1 MTTVCLVLLMGLEL
15 RLHRKNNY
23 YQNNTHCKKIHTV
36 TIMSILRSNILFLL
50 VAVFLGA
57 VSGFQPSARSPA
69 VVTTTTSKLFLNTPP
84 PQQPYDE
91 DDFEVEG
98 GIPKLK
104 IPKPSL
110 SVPEFDFKEVL
121 KRIAALAA
129 TVAAFVAI
137 QKLGLA
143 ASEVFTPELT
153 AEQVRDFKL

>member
-1 MTTVCLVLLMGLEL
+1 
-15 RLHRKNNY
+15 
-23 YQNNTHCKKIHTV
+23 
-36 TIMSILRSNILFLL
+36 MSILRNNIFFLL

-57 VSGFQPSARSPA
+57 ASGFQPSARSPA
-69 VVTTTTSKLFLNTPP
+69 ALTTSSRQQSVKVFLNTPP
-84 PQQPYDE
+84 PQQQYDE

-110 SVPEFDFKEVL
+110 QVPELDVKEVL
-121 KRIAALAA
+121 KRVAALALTA
-129 TVAAFVAI
+129 AAFVAI

-143 ASEVFTPELT
+143 ASEVLTPELT

>member
-1 MTTVCLVLLMGLEL
+1 
-15 RLHRKNNY
+15 
-23 YQNNTHCKKIHTV
+23 
-36 TIMSILRSNILFLL
+36 MSILRSNIVFLII
-50 VAVFLGA
+50 AVFLGA
-57 VSGFQPSARSPA
+57 VSGFQSSARSQA
-69 VVTTTTSKLFLNTPP
+69 VLTTATTTTRIFLNTPP
-84 PQQPYDE
+84 PQQQYDE

-129 TVAAFVAI
+129 TAAAFVAI

>member
-1 MTTVCLVLLMGLEL
+1 
-15 RLHRKNNY
+15 
-23 YQNNTHCKKIHTV
+23 
-36 TIMSILRSNILFLL
+36 MSILRSNIVFLI

-69 VVTTTTSKLFLNTPP
+69 VLTTATTTRIFLNTPP
-84 PQQPYDE
+84 PQQQYDE

-121 KRIAALAA
+121 KRVAALAA
-129 TVAAFVAI
+129 TAAAFVAI